1 MTKRNLFGWALFSIA
16 IAVPGAALADPQG
29 SGCAVTVQQLGDA
42 HIAPYNAL
50 LQSEYV
56 EPIRLRL
63 WNRGDAAC
71 SGTLTIRNSFGKAG
85 LVRAQGGTLNYAI
98 VDERNRSFVIFDPLT
113 NDPQPIPVTIPAN
126 RSIDVQPR
134 FVVPGGQAGRAG
146 RYASMLEARFRE
158 DGTVTDELGDVS
170 LAVNVQPSAQANFV
184 GYGENATL
192 DLGELAPGKSGS
204 IGLQVRASADVDIQV
219 SSEARGKLVQTSGA
233 GIPYAITVQG
243 LPVDL
248 SAPSTL
254 DIALADSVRGQT
266 MPVNVVVGDF
276 QNAPVGRY
284 RDVVTFRISAK

>member
-1 MTKRNLFGWALFSIA
+1 MTKRNLFGWTLFSAALA
-16 IAVPGAALADPQG
+16 IPGAALAAPPG

-50 LQSEYV
+50 LRSEYV

-71 SGTLTIRNSFGKAG
+71 SGTLTIRNSFGEAE
-85 LVRAQGGTLNYAI
+85 LVRAQGGKLNYVI
-98 VDERNRSFVIFDPLT
+98 VDEHNRSFVIFDPVA

-158 DGTVTDELGDVS
+158 DGEVTDELGDVS

-184 GYGENATL
+184 GYGDNATL
-192 DLGELAPGKSGS
+192 DLGELTPGKSDS

-233 GIPYAITVQG
+233 GIPYSITVQG
-243 LPVDL
+243 MPVDL
-248 SAPSTL
+248 SAPSSL

-266 MPVNVVVGDF
+266 MPVDVTVGDF
-276 QNAPVGRY
+276 ENAPVGHY